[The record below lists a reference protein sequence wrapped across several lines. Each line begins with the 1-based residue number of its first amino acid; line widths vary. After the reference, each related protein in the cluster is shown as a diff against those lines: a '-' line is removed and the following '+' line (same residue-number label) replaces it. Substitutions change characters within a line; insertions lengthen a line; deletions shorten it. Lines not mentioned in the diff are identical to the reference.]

1 MRRKRCDTSAEPQ
14 PERRPLPPVAETS
27 LPHQTFTKGK
37 YFQTQRRAGE
47 RRRPCDFLCSDGRW
61 RGSWDIDG
69 GTEILRSE
77 AQPSRYGRPAWRRMR
92 GAQAASAETTGKGAS
107 SGVQVGGN
115 CRLQA
120 TTAHARRDAA
130 AERAPPGQG
139 LYGASL
145 RRDARR
151 GSTARESEWLA
162 QVCSSAPTRAAAR
175 ADGPTSGSARALE
188 LRALSHSRR
197 GRDFQCVCG
206 GSPGTRRGAPAPKW
220 TKGTERFR
228 AARNR

>member
-115 CRLQA
+115 CRLQGHYGSCSKGCGGRKGA
-120 TTAHARRDAA
+120 TGPRTLRRQSASGREARQHSKGKRVA
-130 AERAPPGQG
+130 
-139 LYGASL
+139 GASL
-145 RRDARR
+145 LFGPNE
-151 GSTARESEWLA
+151 GSCTGRWPYKR
-162 QVCSSAPTRAAAR
+162 QRKSAGITR
-175 ADGPTSGSARALE
+175 PI
-188 LRALSHSRR
+188 ALS
-197 GRDFQCVCG
+197 
-206 GSPGTRRGAPAPKW
+206 
-220 TKGTERFR
+220 
-228 AARNR
+228 